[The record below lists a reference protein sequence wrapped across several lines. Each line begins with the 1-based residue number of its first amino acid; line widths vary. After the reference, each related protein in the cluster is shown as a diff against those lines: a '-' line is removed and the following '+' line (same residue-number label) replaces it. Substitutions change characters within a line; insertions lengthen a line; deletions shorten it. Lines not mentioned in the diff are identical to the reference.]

1 MPAPPDLK
9 RLYRDGRVLPF
20 VGAGAS
26 MSVVWAGPG
35 ETEQRGPSWDELVD
49 QAARMLDIQEPKL
62 LRMRGTPL
70 QILEYFLAKKGSFA
84 PLTNWLHLNMQ
95 PPDLSL
101 QASELHTALASLER
115 CPSMY
120 TTNYDDFLERSL
132 RLSGK
137 EVKVVAAERDMGH
150 GGAAGGAVQTTEV
163 VKFHGD
169 FNHPEDMVLSESHY
183 ERRLQL
189 RSALD
194 LKLRSDIL
202 GRAILFLGYS
212 FRDWNVAYLF
222 RLANE
227 AFGALPGS
235 FSGKRA
241 YIIVSNPSDFEM
253 QLFHNRNIEV
263 VPVVGTD
270 RAAQIAEVLRDMVS

>member
-20 VGAGAS
+20 IGAGAS
-26 MSVVWAGPG
+26 MSVVWNESDGR
-35 ETEQRGPSWDELVD
+35 ERRGPSWDELVD
-49 QAARMLDIQEPKL
+49 QAIRMLSIQEPPL

-95 PPDLSL
+95 PPDHSLTASGLHAALS
-101 QASELHTALASLER
+101 SLER
-115 CPSMY
+115 CSSMY
-120 TTNYDDFLERSL
+120 TTNYDDFLERAL
-132 RLSGK
+132 RLAGK
-137 EVKVVAAERDMGH
+137 EVKVVAGERDMGH
-150 GGAAGGAVQTTEV
+150 GGMAVGPVQAIEV

-189 RSALD
+189 RSSLD

-227 AFGALPGS
+227 EFGALPGS

-241 YIIVSNPSDFEM
+241 YIVVSNPSDFEM

-263 VPVVGTD
+263 VTGQGSD
-270 RAAQIAEVLRDMVS
+270 RTAQVREVLMDMIS